1 MKLTK
6 KAILPLTSRSKVQI
20 VIHLSFVGTCSIPYL
35 LGQIS
40 NLIGEVSSKAFRG
53 IVLGWD
59 VLLERVYIDTQS
71 TSARSAMFTWK
82 GNQHYNPNDFPQHF
96 SHDRNEAQQKDVK
109 LGKAGERRGEERKR
123 KVKSREHL
131 EILQSVRARTLEA
144 DIILFMSNR
153 KLQYLTWQ
161 NILLHHLRSYI
172 DLNVNWKENCC
183 FTAVACF
190 LLWGFI
196 LNTLSK
202 FINIQYVLNNVN
214 T

>member
-1 MKLTK
+1 MLLEVLYQGEMYCWKEFILTLK
-6 KAILPLTSRSKVQI
+6 
-20 VIHLSFVGTCSIPYL
+20 
-35 LGQIS
+35 
-40 NLIGEVSSKAFRG
+40 
-53 IVLGWD
+53 
-59 VLLERVYIDTQS
+59 VLLPGLQCLLEKEIGTTILTISQ
-71 TSARSAMFTWK
+71 
-82 GNQHYNPNDFPQHF
+82 NF

-153 KLQYLTWQ
+153 KLQYLTQQ

-214 T
+214 TQ